1 MNEEQ
6 TLSWTI
12 LTWVAVIFLVMLLLG
27 GCSRKSPVSD
37 INDEIQQEVVQLV
50 DYANNNMEM
59 DSDKQLLLNGARHC
73 AARANDMER
82 TCAETIKAYK
92 AESAGWKLAT
102 TLVSIIAGLLGF
114 LWIRK

>member
-12 LTWVAVIFLVMLLLG
+12 LTWVAVIFLVMML
-27 GCSRKSPVSD
+27 CACTHKTPVSD

-82 TCAETIKAYK
+82 TCSETIKAYK

>member
-1 MNEEQ
+1 MNKNYIAIIAAWFLMVMIAMSLTGCAKQ
-6 TLSWTI
+6 T
-12 LTWVAVIFLVMLLLG
+12 
-27 GCSRKSPVSD
+27 PVSD
-37 INDEIQQEVVQLV
+37 INNELQQEVSELV

-59 DSDKQLLLNGARHC
+59 DSDKQMLLNGARHC